1 MDAKLNSTDVNE
13 KMDDGNDNEPN
24 SHDSLNATSK
34 SPIVPAAGQTG
45 MFTGNRLY
53 CNS

>member
-13 KMDDGNDNEPN
+13 KMDDGNDNEPK